1 MKEIDRLPD
10 LDWSDRAREQIALT
24 GGDALIRDSHVA
36 YRLGNAAVIGLVYP
50 SFFAP
55 PWLWMAL
62 ARDIS
67 LRDLIDFRRMQ
78 ERIPRGTLTGIEDG
92 DEVAHRFAAFYG
104 FVDSGQVVESA
115 GLSYIIMRKA

>member
-10 LDWSDRAREQIALT
+10 LDWSDRAREQIELT
-24 GGDALIRDSHVA
+24 GGDALVRASHVA
-36 YRLGNAAVIGLVYP
+36 YRLGNAGAIGLVYQ

-62 ARDIS
+62 AKNVTI
-67 LRDLIDFRRMQ
+67 RDLIDFRRLQ
-78 ERIPRGTLTGIEDG
+78 ERIPRGTIAAVEDG
-92 DEVAHRFAAFYG
+92 DETAIRFAAFYG

-115 GLSYIIMRKA
+115 GLTYIIMRKA